1 MFVTRLKM
9 SQLRAVFVAV
19 WVGAMIFFINQ
30 SLGQTYVLTDLGD
43 TVGTNSYAQGINN
56 QGQVVGY
63 WNAAD
68 GMHAFLYEVGRLTD
82 LGSLGGTNNYALS
95 INNAGQVVGFA
106 ETNGGVCAFLYHN
119 GSLTNLGALGGANK

>member
-1 MFVTRLKM
+1 MKASFLSSGVWVKIANVFDRKDNMFVTRLKM

-63 WNAAD
+63 WTAAD
-68 GMHAFLYEVGRLTD
+68 GMHAFL
-82 LGSLGGTNNYALS
+82 
-95 INNAGQVVGFA
+95 
-106 ETNGGVCAFLYHN
+106 
-119 GSLTNLGALGGANK
+119 